1 MNLADSELR
10 LLRGPYDA
18 APEDVLRIG
27 AEVKRTHFAEGP
39 LSIAAVNKAEQI
51 VVLRREG
58 RSEYINRMTGSVY
71 APAAHMV
78 CRYWLEPVKGTN
90 RHQLWCR
97 SITEAPIKKGRKQ

>member
-1 MNLADSELR
+1 MSLSDSELR

-18 APEDVLRIG
+18 DHDDVLRIG
-27 AEVKRTHFAEGP
+27 AEVKRTHFSEGP
-39 LSIAAVNKAEQI
+39 LSIAAVNRIEKI

-71 APAAHMV
+71 EPAAHMV
-78 CRYWLEPVKGTN
+78 CRYWLEPIKGTN

-97 SITEAPIKKGRKQ
+97 TG